1 MTKVTF
7 EFKNRILEINGKEY
21 PVAERTGA
29 LVQRITEEHDE
40 KLKELTEYER
50 YKVLIS
56 AILGEEAF
64 EELFPSGEE
73 ESLNKMAQ
81 VAWYAQ
87 EEFNADIKEMEKQQR
102 QKQTKGTLDDM
113 NQFAARLAKVNKEI
127 TSALS
132 KAELATAKRKRK

>member
-132 KAELATAKRKRK
+132 KVELATAKRKRK

>member
-102 QKQTKGTLDDM
+102 QKQTKETLDDM

>member
-102 QKQTKGTLDDM
+102 QKQTKETLDDM

-132 KAELATAKRKRK
+132 KVELATAKRKRK

>member
-102 QKQTKGTLDDM
+102 QKQTKETLDDM

-132 KAELATAKRKRK
+132 KAELATAERKRK